1 MPESTGWIVFGDV
14 EYPRALLV
22 RRAAVR
28 VPLLGLVEEVVRHG
42 CHAGRGVR
50 CVDDAVL
57 IARGVVR
64 HTLRKALSLLLQER
78 HTYAEDCARVAA
90 DGIDMSKLLKD
101 ISIRAWSLE
110 LGQSIGDVWMWR
122 QDSYLIDKNSASD
135 NPSLYK
141 VHTHGS
147 HFDNR
152 IRSLRQDLSR

>member
-64 HTLRKALSLLLQER
+64 RTLRKALSLLLQER

-101 ISIRAWSLE
+101 ISIRAWSL
-110 LGQSIGDVWMWR
+110 
-122 QDSYLIDKNSASD
+122 DKV
-135 NPSLYK
+135 L
-141 VHTHGS
+141 VMFGCGVRIHT
-147 HFDNR
+147 
-152 IRSLRQDLSR
+152 